1 MLTQASD
8 LFKKL
13 GMKQPLMAPTSI
25 KSEEEMIA
33 EALEAAAEEEEQQ
46 GQQ

>member
-13 GMKQPLMAPTSI
+13 GMKQPLMTPAPV
-25 KSEEEMIA
+25 KSEEEIIA
-33 EALEAAAEEEEQQ
+33 EALEAEDEEQ
-46 GQQ
+46 